1 MLQSKIFC
9 TESTCLSLC
18 YFHHEWWFQVLK
30 KTEFNS
36 QIPSVNHFLCV
47 YVLVTCVL
55 CNMAQKICSRGVAM
69 QAYFSRIKQWNLKEE
84 QFLFQHE
91 LSVRPNFFRCILEG
105 NHFAHVYKE
114 NYKRG
119 EEKLE
124 PKEARC
130 GPVINLS
137 CIIIPVRYWNILG
150 HYT

>member
-1 MLQSKIFC
+1 
-9 TESTCLSLC
+9 
-18 YFHHEWWFQVLK
+18 
-30 KTEFNS
+30 
-36 QIPSVNHFLCV
+36 
-47 YVLVTCVL
+47 
-55 CNMAQKICSRGVAM
+55 M

-137 CIIIPVRYWNILG
+137 CIIIPVRY
-150 HYT
+150 